1 MMVLRSSPTSPFG
14 RKVKI
19 AAHELGLFDRLSVQ
33 LADTLSPTDDLRR
46 QNPLGKIPA
55 LVLAD
60 GSTLYDSRVIMEYFD
75 ALAGGGRLTP
85 VGLERFPVLVRHAL
99 ADGLM
104 DAGILQIY
112 EQRFRQPEQR
122 STTWVDH
129 QVGKVERALDALEA
143 TAEPLKLPVN
153 GADIAVACA
162 LGYLDLRFGGAW
174 RATHPRLVTWLAA
187 FEAHVPSF
195 DKTRSPPV

>member
-19 AAHELGLFDRLSVQ
+19 AAHELGLYNRLSVQ
-33 LADTLSPTDDLRR
+33 LADTLDPADDLRR
-46 QNPLGKIPA
+46 QNPLGKIPV

-60 GSTLYDSRVIMEYFD
+60 GTTLYDSRVILDYLD
-75 ALAGGGRLTP
+75 ALVGGGRLTP
-85 VGLERFPVLVRHAL
+85 TGLERFPVLVRHAL

-122 STTWVDH
+122 ASNWVDH
-129 QVGKVERALDALEA
+129 QAGKVARALDALEA
-143 TAEPLKLPVN
+143 SAGDLEQPVN

-162 LGYLDLRFGGAW
+162 LGYLDFRFHGAW
-174 RATHPRLVTWLAA
+174 RADHPRLVAWLAA
-187 FEAHVPSF
+187 FEAKVPGF
-195 DKTRSPPV
+195 DKTRPPPL